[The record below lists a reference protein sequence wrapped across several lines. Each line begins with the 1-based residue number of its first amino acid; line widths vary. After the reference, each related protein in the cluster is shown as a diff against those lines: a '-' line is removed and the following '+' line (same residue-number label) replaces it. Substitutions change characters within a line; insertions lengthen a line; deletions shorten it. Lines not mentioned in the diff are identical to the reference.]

1 MSQQTFLLQVD
12 DELNVGPKLEPL
24 DDPIPIDEITQS
36 LHHLSLNAMKG
47 SFGVGTIRF
56 TGQIAGLTIQVLVD
70 GGSSDNFLQPRLA
83 HFLHLPIEPTHTF
96 NVLVGNGQTMEPK
109 GIVHNFTVTI

>member
-47 SFGVGTIRF
+47 SFGVGMIRF
-56 TGQIAGLTIQVLVD
+56 TG
-70 GGSSDNFLQPRLA
+70 
-83 HFLHLPIEPTHTF
+83 
-96 NVLVGNGQTMEPK
+96 
-109 GIVHNFTVTI
+109 